1 MVLSISQPVA
11 TPCDAITVEPGISF
25 RFIRFIMKEMGDG
38 LARSPSHL

>member
-25 RFIRFIMKEMGDG
+25 RFIMKEMGDG